1 MGDRLPSG
9 DERRGCTPSFQ
20 EPERVGVLFSIL
32 LLLLAACQGGERK
45 AAPGGAPIALTDDA
59 GHAVQLAGPARRIV
73 SLVPSVTETIIA
85 LGAADR
91 LVGRTEYDRD
101 SSIAGVPLVGRG
113 LSPSIEGI
121 IALHPDL
128 VVVWAS
134 DKRGDMRGQLEKASI
149 PVLAL
154 EVQDTSDAFRV
165 VRLMGEALGRQA
177 SGDSL
182 LYSLRE
188 SLRETRSIAAQRSRR
203 RVFYVVY
210 NDPPMTAG
218 PGTFIDQL
226 LDIAG
231 AENVFEDATSQW
243 PTVSLE
249 EVVKRD
255 PDIIV
260 LPVGEMSAQVGER
273 LRSTA
278 GWRDLRAVKGNCLA
292 LVDADLVNRP
302 GPNVAAAAR
311 RLQVLLHDETCP
323 VP

>member
-1 MGDRLPSG
+1 
-9 DERRGCTPSFQ
+9 
-20 EPERVGVLFSIL
+20 VGVLFSIL
-32 LLLLAACQGGERK
+32 LLLLTACQGGDRK
-45 AAPGGAPIALTDDA
+45 PAPGSGSITLTDDA
-59 GHAVQLAGPARRIV
+59 GHTVRLAAPAQRVI

-85 LGAADR
+85 LDAGER
-91 LVGRTEYDRD
+91 IVGRTEYDRD
-101 SSIAGVPLVGRG
+101 SSLAAVPLIGRG
-113 LSPSIEGI
+113 LSPSIEAM

-134 DKRGDMRGQLEKASI
+134 DKRGDLRGQLEKANI

-154 EVQDTSDAFRV
+154 EVQDTTDAFRV
-165 VRLMGEALGRQA
+165 VGLMGTALGREA
-177 SGDSL
+177 AGRTLLDSL
-182 LYSLRE
+182 RASLK
-188 SLRETRSIAAQRSRR
+188 ETASIARERSRR

-226 LDIAG
+226 LDLAG
-231 AENVFEDATSQW
+231 ADNVFSDATSQW

-255 PDIIV
+255 PDIVV

-278 GWRDLRAVKGNCLA
+278 GWRDLRAVKNNCLA

-302 GPNVAAAAR
+302 GTNVAIAAR
-311 RLQVLLHDETCP
+311 RLEVLLHDETCP

>member
-1 MGDRLPSG
+1 M
-9 DERRGCTPSFQ
+9 
-20 EPERVGVLFSIL
+20 GVLFSIL
-32 LLLLAACQGGERK
+32 LLLLGACTGRTDRPAA
-45 AAPGGAPIALTDDA
+45 AAAITLTDDA
-59 GHAVQLAGPARRIV
+59 GHTVLLAAPAQRVI

-85 LGAADR
+85 LDAGDR
-91 LVGRTEYDRD
+91 IVGRTEYDRD
-101 SSIAGVPLVGRG
+101 SSLAAVPLIGRG
-113 LSPSIEGI
+113 LSPSIEAM

-134 DKRGDMRGQLEKASI
+134 DKRGDLRGQLEKAKI

-154 EVQDTSDAFRV
+154 EVQDTTDAFRV
-165 VRLMGEALGRQA
+165 VGLMGRALGREA
-177 SGDSL
+177 AGGMLLDSL
-182 LYSLRE
+182 RGSLKA
-188 SLRETRSIAAQRSRR
+188 TASIARQRSRR

-231 AENVFEDATSQW
+231 ADNVFSDAASRW

-255 PDIIV
+255 PDIVV

-278 GWRDLRAVKGNCLA
+278 GWRDLRAVKDGCLA

-302 GPNVAAAAR
+302 GTNVAIAAR
-311 RLQVLLHDETCP
+311 RLEVLLHDETCP
-323 VP
+323 LP

>member
-1 MGDRLPSG
+1 
-9 DERRGCTPSFQ
+9 
-20 EPERVGVLFSIL
+20 VGVLFSIL
-32 LLLLAACQGGERK
+32 LLLLAACTGRTDRP
-45 AAPGGAPIALTDDA
+45 AAAAAITLTDDA
-59 GHAVQLAGPARRIV
+59 GHTVLLAAPAQRVI

-85 LGAADR
+85 LDAGDR
-91 LVGRTEYDRD
+91 IVGRTEYDRD
-101 SSIAGVPLVGRG
+101 SSLAAVPLIGRG
-113 LSPSIEGI
+113 LSPSIEAM

-134 DKRGDMRGQLEKASI
+134 DKRGDLRGQLEKAKI

-154 EVQDTSDAFRV
+154 EVQDTTDAFRV
-165 VRLMGEALGRQA
+165 VGLMGWALGREA
-177 SGDSL
+177 AGGMLLDSL
-182 LYSLRE
+182 RASLKA
-188 SLRETRSIAAQRSRR
+188 TASIARQRSRR

-231 AENVFEDATSQW
+231 ADNVFSDAASRW

-255 PDIIV
+255 PDIVV

-273 LRSTA
+273 LRNTA
-278 GWRDLRAVKGNCLA
+278 GWRDLRAVKNGCLA

-302 GPNVAAAAR
+302 GTNVAIAAR
-311 RLQVLLHDETCP
+311 RLEVLLHDETCP
-323 VP
+323 LP

>member
-1 MGDRLPSG
+1 M
-9 DERRGCTPSFQ
+9 
-20 EPERVGVLFSIL
+20 GVLLSIA

-45 AAPGGAPIALTDDA
+45 AVPASAPIALTDDA
-59 GHAVQLAGPARRIV
+59 GRSVQLGAPARRIV

-85 LGAADR
+85 LGAGDR

-134 DKRGDMRGQLEKASI
+134 DTRGDMRGQLEKAGI

-154 EVQDTSDAFRV
+154 EVQDTADAFRV
-165 VRLMGEALGRQA
+165 VRVMGVALSRQSTA
-177 SGDSL
+177 DSL
-182 LYSLRE
+182 QRALRA
-188 SLRETRSIAAQRSRR
+188 SLRETASIAAQRSRR

-231 AENVFEDATSQW
+231 AENVFKDATSQW

-278 GWRDLRAVKGNCLA
+278 GWRELRAVKGNCLA

-302 GPNVAAAAR
+302 GPSVAAAAR
-311 RLQVLLHDETCP
+311 RLEVLLHDETCP

>member
-1 MGDRLPSG
+1 M
-9 DERRGCTPSFQ
+9 
-20 EPERVGVLFSIL
+20 GVLLSVL
-32 LLLLAACQGGERK
+32 LLLLAACQGGRK
-45 AAPGGAPIALTDDA
+45 DAPAGSASIALTDDA
-59 GHAVQLAGPARRIV
+59 GHSVKLTGPAQRVV

-85 LGAADR
+85 LGAGTR
-91 LVGRTEYDRD
+91 IVGRTEYDHD
-101 SSIAGVPLVGRG
+101 TTLAAVPLIGRG
-113 LSPSIEGI
+113 LSPSIEAI
-121 IALHPDL
+121 IALRPDL

-134 DKRGDMRGQLEKASI
+134 DKRGDLRSQLEKAGI
-149 PVLAL
+149 PVLAF
-154 EVQDTSDAFRV
+154 EVQDTTDAFRV
-165 VRLMGEALGRQA
+165 IHVMGAALSRQSTADTLQTALRA
-177 SGDSL
+177 SL
-182 LYSLRE
+182 
-188 SLRETRSIAAQRSRR
+188 AATQSRAAGRSRR

-231 AENVFEDATSQW
+231 ADNVFSDAASNW

-255 PDIIV
+255 PDIVV

-273 LRSTA
+273 LKATA
-278 GWRDLRAVKGNCLA
+278 GWRELRAVKNDCVA

-302 GPNVAAAAR
+302 GTNVAVAAR
-311 RLQVLLHDETCP
+311 RLEVLLHDETCP

>member
-1 MGDRLPSG
+1 M
-9 DERRGCTPSFQ
+9 
-20 EPERVGVLFSIL
+20 GVLFSIL
-32 LLLLAACQGGERK
+32 LLLLAACQGGDEK
-45 AAPGGAPIALTDDA
+45 PAPGSASITLTDAA
-59 GHAVQLAGPARRIV
+59 GHMVQLAAPARRVI

-85 LGAADR
+85 LDAGER
-91 LVGRTEYDRD
+91 IVGRTEYDRD
-101 SSIAGVPLVGRG
+101 TSLAAVPLIGRG
-113 LSPSIEGI
+113 LSPSIEAM

-134 DKRGDMRGQLEKASI
+134 DKRGDLRGQLEKAKI

-154 EVQDTSDAFRV
+154 EVQDTTDAFRV
-165 VRLMGEALGRQA
+165 VGLMGTALGREA
-177 SGDSL
+177 AGRTLLDSL
-182 LYSLRE
+182 RVSLKATASSAR
-188 SLRETRSIAAQRSRR
+188 QRARR

-210 NDPPMTAG
+210 NDPPMTTG

-231 AENVFEDATSQW
+231 ADNVFSDAASRW

-255 PDIIV
+255 PDIVV

-278 GWRDLRAVKGNCLA
+278 GWRDLRAVKNGCLA

-302 GPNVAAAAR
+302 GTNVAIAAR
-311 RLQVLLHDETCP
+311 RLEVLLHDETCP

>member
-1 MGDRLPSG
+1 
-9 DERRGCTPSFQ
+9 
-20 EPERVGVLFSIL
+20 VGVLFFIL
-32 LLLLAACQGGERK
+32 LLLLTACQRGERK
-45 AAPGGAPIALTDDA
+45 PTPASAPIALTDDA
-59 GHAVQLAGPARRIV
+59 GHAVQLAVPAQRIV

-85 LGAADR
+85 LGVGSR
-91 LVGRTEYDRD
+91 IVGRTEYDRD
-101 SSIAGVPLVGRG
+101 PSLAAVPLIGRG
-113 LSPSIEGI
+113 LSPSVEAI
-121 IALHPDL
+121 IALHPEL

-134 DKRGDMRGQLEKASI
+134 DKRGDLRGQLEQAGI
-149 PVLAL
+149 PVFAF
-154 EVQDTSDAFRV
+154 EVQDTADAWRV
-165 VRLMGEALGRQA
+165 VRVMGEALGRQA
-177 SGDSL
+177 AGGRLLDSIRA
-182 LYSLRE
+182 SLH
-188 SLRETRSIAAQRSRR
+188 ETQSMAAQRSRR

-231 AENVFEDATSQW
+231 AENVFGDATSNW

-249 EVVKRD
+249 EVVQRD
-255 PDIIV
+255 PDIVV

-278 GWRDLRAVKGNCLA
+278 GWRDLRAVKNGCIA

-302 GPNVAAAAR
+302 GANVAVAAR
-311 RLQVLLHDETCP
+311 RLEVLLHDETCP

>member
-1 MGDRLPSG
+1 M
-9 DERRGCTPSFQ
+9 
-20 EPERVGVLFSIL
+20 GVLFSIL
-32 LLLLAACQGGERK
+32 LLLLAACTGSADRPAVGGT
-45 AAPGGAPIALTDDA
+45 IQLTDDA
-59 GHAVQLAGPARRIV
+59 GHAVQLAAPARRVI
-73 SLVPSVTETIIA
+73 SLVPSVTETVIA
-85 LGAADR
+85 LGAGDR
-91 LVGRTEYDRD
+91 IVGRTEYDRD
-101 SSIAGVPLVGRG
+101 SSIAAVPLVGRG
-113 LSPSIEGI
+113 LSPSIEAM

-134 DKRGDMRGQLEKASI
+134 DKRGDLRGQLERARI

-154 EVQDTSDAFRV
+154 EVQDTADAFRV
-165 VRLMGEALGRQA
+165 VTLMGTALGREA
-177 SGDSL
+177 AGGTLLDSL
-182 LYSLRE
+182 RASLK
-188 SLRETRSIAAQRSRR
+188 ETASIASQRSRR

-231 AENVFEDATSQW
+231 ADNVFGDATSNW

-255 PDIIV
+255 PDIVV

-273 LRSTA
+273 LRGTA
-278 GWRDLRAVKGNCLA
+278 GWRDLRAVKNNCLA

-302 GPNVAAAAR
+302 GTNVAIAAR
-311 RLQVLLHDETCP
+311 RLEVLLHDETCP
-323 VP
+323 IP

>member
-1 MGDRLPSG
+1 M
-9 DERRGCTPSFQ
+9 
-20 EPERVGVLFSIL
+20 GVLFSVV

-45 AAPGGAPIALTDDA
+45 VPTGSASIALTDDA
-59 GHAVQLAGPARRIV
+59 GHPVQLSAPAQRVI

-85 LGAADR
+85 LGAGDR
-91 LVGRTEYDRD
+91 IVGRTEYDRD
-101 SSIAGVPLVGRG
+101 SSLAAVPLIGRG
-113 LSPSIEGI
+113 LSPSVEGI
-121 IALHPDL
+121 IELRPDL

-134 DKRGDMRGQLEKASI
+134 DKRGDMRGQLERANI
-149 PVLAL
+149 PVLAF
-154 EVQDTSDAFRV
+154 EVQDTTDAFRV
-165 VRLMGEALGRQA
+165 VRVMGTALGRQVA
-177 SGDSL
+177 GGELLDSL
-182 LYSLRE
+182 RASLK
-188 SLRETRSIAAQRSRR
+188 ETESIAKQRSRR

-231 AENVFEDATSQW
+231 ADNVFEDATSKW

-255 PDIIV
+255 PDIVV

-278 GWRDLRAVKGNCLA
+278 GWRDLRAVRNGCVA

-302 GPNVAAAAR
+302 GTNVAIAAR
-311 RLQVLLHDETCP
+311 RLEVLLHDETCP

>member
-1 MGDRLPSG
+1 M
-9 DERRGCTPSFQ
+9 
-20 EPERVGVLFSIL
+20 GVLFSGL
-32 LLLLAACQGGERK
+32 LLLLAACQGGDRNVP
-45 AAPGGAPIALTDDA
+45 AGSASIALTDDA
-59 GHAVQLAGPARRIV
+59 GHTVHLAAPARRVV

-85 LGAADR
+85 LGTADR
-91 LVGRTEYDRD
+91 IVGRTEYDRD
-101 SSIAGVPLVGRG
+101 SSLAAVPLIGRG
-113 LSPSIEGI
+113 LSPSVEAIIE
-121 IALHPDL
+121 LRPDL

-134 DKRGDMRGQLEKASI
+134 DKRGDLRGQLERARI
-149 PVLAL
+149 PVIAF
-154 EVQDTSDAFRV
+154 EVQDTTDAYRV
-165 VRLMGEALGRQA
+165 VTVMGQALGRQA
-177 SGDSL
+177 AGDRLLDSL
-182 LYSLRE
+182 RASLK
-188 SLRETRSIAAQRSRR
+188 ETESIAKQRSRR

-218 PGTFIDQL
+218 PGTFINQL

-231 AENVFEDATSQW
+231 ADNVFDDAVSKW

-255 PDIIV
+255 PDIVV

-278 GWRDLRAVKGNCLA
+278 GWRDLRAVKNGCLA

-302 GPNVAAAAR
+302 GTNVAIAAR
-311 RLQVLLHDETCP
+311 RLEVLLHDETCP

>member
-1 MGDRLPSG
+1 
-9 DERRGCTPSFQ
+9 
-20 EPERVGVLFSIL
+20 VGVFVWVVLVL
-32 LLLLAACQGGERK
+32 LTACQGGRK
-45 AAPGGAPIALTDDA
+45 DVPAGSGAIALTDDA
-59 GHAVQLAGPARRIV
+59 GHSVELTGPAQRVV

-85 LGAADR
+85 LGAGTR
-91 LVGRTEYDRD
+91 IVGRTEYDHD
-101 SSIAGVPLVGRG
+101 TTLAAVPLIGRG
-113 LSPSIEGI
+113 LSPSIEAI
-121 IALHPDL
+121 IALRPDL

-134 DKRGDMRGQLEKASI
+134 DKRGDLRGQLEKAGV
-149 PVLAL
+149 PVLAF
-154 EVQDTSDAFRV
+154 EVQDTVDAYRV
-165 VRLMGEALGRQA
+165 LRVMGIALGRQPA
-177 SGDSL
+177 ADSL
-182 LYSLRE
+182 QTALRDSL
-188 SLRETRSIAAQRSRR
+188 AATKSRAAGRSRR

-231 AENVFEDATSQW
+231 AENIFSDATSNW

-255 PDIIV
+255 PDIVV

-273 LRSTA
+273 LKATA
-278 GWRDLRAVKGNCLA
+278 GWRDLRAVKNGCVA

-302 GPNVAAAAR
+302 GTNVAVAAR
-311 RLQVLLHDETCP
+311 RLEILLHDETCP

>member
-1 MGDRLPSG
+1 
-9 DERRGCTPSFQ
+9 
-20 EPERVGVLFSIL
+20 VGVLLSVL
-32 LLLLAACQGGERK
+32 LLLLAACQGGDAK
-45 AAPGGAPIALTDDA
+45 AVPSSAPITLADDA
-59 GHAVQLAGPARRIV
+59 GRTVQLAAPARRVI

-85 LGAADR
+85 LGAGDR
-91 LVGRTEYDRD
+91 IVARTEYDRD
-101 SSIAGVPLVGRG
+101 TSLAAVPLVGRG
-113 LSPSIEGI
+113 LSPSVEAI
-121 IALHPDL
+121 IALRPDL

-134 DKRGDMRGQLEKASI
+134 DKRGDLRGQLEKASI

-154 EVQDTSDAFRV
+154 EVQDTTDAFRV
-165 VRLMGEALGRQA
+165 VGLMGDALGRQA
-177 SGDSL
+177 AGSTLMDSL
-182 LYSLRE
+182 RASLK
-188 SLRETRSIAAQRSRR
+188 ETASIAAKRSRR

-231 AENVFEDATSQW
+231 ADNIFSDATSNW

-255 PDIIV
+255 PDIVV

-273 LRSTA
+273 LKATA
-278 GWRDLRAVKGNCLA
+278 GWRDLRAVKNDCLA

-302 GPNVAAAAR
+302 GTNVALAAR
-311 RLQVLLHDETCP
+311 RLEVLLHDETCP